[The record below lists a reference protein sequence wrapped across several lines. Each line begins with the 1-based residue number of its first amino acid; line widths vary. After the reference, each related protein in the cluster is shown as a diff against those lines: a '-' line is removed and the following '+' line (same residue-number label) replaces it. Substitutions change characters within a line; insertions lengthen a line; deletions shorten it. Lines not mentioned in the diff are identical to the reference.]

1 MRLSEIYG
9 YVPTKWLSVIAIV
22 SFTICEVINLLEI
35 IKHQSRASIA
45 AFIGTIGE
53 IISWIVRLYSSSF
66 SSNDTGFVP
75 EIIQSVLIMDFPVF
89 YTAQM
94 CTALKHLVT
103 QYGAEIGNLGQKLYG
118 LAYIT
123 SDVISLFIQF
133 VKVDTTVK
141 ENEDGKKERAG
152 SDIILLGICLQLATV
167 LAFAVCSL
175 EYWYHHHHNKL
186 CNNPGYEFS

>member
-22 SFTICEVINLLEI
+22 SFTICEIINLLEI

-53 IISWIVRLYSSSF
+53 IISWIVRLYASSHN
-66 SSNDTGFVP
+66 NDDTDIVP
-75 EIIQSVLIMDFPVF
+75 DIIQCVLIMDFPVF

-103 QYGAEIGNLGQKLYG
+103 QYGADIGVLGQRLYG

-123 SDVISLFIQF
+123 SDVISLIIQF
-133 VKVDTTVK
+133 ARIDTATEENKDGRK
-141 ENEDGKKERAG
+141 EHAG
-152 SDIILLGICLQLATV
+152 SDIILLGIFLQLATV
-167 LAFAVCSL
+167 LAFAVCSVD
-175 EYWYHHHHNKL
+175 YWYHHHYIKPY
-186 CNNPGYEFS
+186 NPAYELS